1 MNKNIVI
8 TVVLV
13 LVAIFGIGVSYV
25 GKSSKTAADT
35 TVVDTVAD
43 TTKVDTVVVA
53 DSVDTTKI
61 DSAK

>member
-25 GKSSKTAADT
+25 GKSSKPTADT